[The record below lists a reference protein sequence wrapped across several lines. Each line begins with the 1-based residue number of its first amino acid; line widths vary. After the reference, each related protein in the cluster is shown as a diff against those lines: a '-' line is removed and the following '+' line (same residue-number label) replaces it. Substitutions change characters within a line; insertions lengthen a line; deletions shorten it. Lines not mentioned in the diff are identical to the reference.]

1 MKMVKN
7 GLKIDFRK
15 SQNLAKNRQKA
26 WAIAH
31 ENGQKWPKNR
41 FEKKSK
47 FGQKS
52 SKSMGYSP

>member
-7 GLKIDFRK
+7 GLKIDFK
-15 SQNLAKNRQKA
+15 KTQNLAKNRQKT
-26 WAIAH
+26 WTIAH
-31 ENGQKWPKNR
+31 ENGQKWSKYR

-52 SKSMGYSP
+52 SKSMGYSA